1 MVVSLSGG
9 VCAILSWLGRT
20 GWEQISLPLM
30 KGGAYL
36 CNLYFFLLSGNL
48 KNANSKSAIAQHIY
62 TLRLCFQLV
71 REQKHDYKI
80 CISNTAPLEKKT

>member
-9 VCAILSWLGRT
+9 ICAILCWLGRA
-20 GWEQISLPLM
+20 GWERISLPLM

-48 KNANSKSAIAQHIY
+48 KNANSKSAIAQHTERY
-62 TLRLCFQLV
+62 TEAMLSVSQRTKTGLQNV
-71 REQKHDYKI
+71 YK
-80 CISNTAPLEKKT
+80 

>member
-20 GWEQISLPLM
+20 RWERISLPLM

-36 CNLYFFLLSGNL
+36 CNLDFYFFLLSGNL
-48 KNANSKSAIAQHIY
+48 KNANSKSAIAQHTYRY
-62 TLRLCFQLV
+62 TEAMLSVSQR
-71 REQKHDYKI
+71 
-80 CISNTAPLEKKT
+80 TKT